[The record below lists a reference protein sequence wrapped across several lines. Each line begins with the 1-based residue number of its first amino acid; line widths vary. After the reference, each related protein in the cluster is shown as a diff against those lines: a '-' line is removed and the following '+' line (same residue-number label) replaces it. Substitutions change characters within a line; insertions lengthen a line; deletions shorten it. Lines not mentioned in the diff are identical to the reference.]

1 MLNEEGVPD
10 VVSLEVGDIED
21 VALELIVDDGVFGG
35 VTVALND
42 IDDVPLADP
51 PKLNV
56 LVGVALKVFETL
68 IVVDPLSLPLDV

>member
-1 MLNEEGVPD
+1 MLVPD
-10 VVSLEVGDIED
+10 DVGLPVGEFED

-42 IDDVPLADP
+42 VDDVPLSDP
-51 PKLNV
+51 PKLKV

-68 IVVDPLSLPLDV
+68 IVVDPLKL

>member
-1 MLNEEGVPD
+1 MVALA
-10 VVSLEVGDIED
+10 VGEFDA
-21 VALELIVDDGVFGG
+21 VTLELIVDDGVIGG

-51 PKLNV
+51 PKLKV